1 MKKREQMELRAN
13 MIKGYMLL
21 NQCSIRECSSALN
34 VKRST
39 IHNDIHQL
47 IRYIDYPS
55 YCKILKLLENNK
67 ENFSKKALEKRWKG
81 VKRIV

>member
-34 VKRST
+34 IKRST
-39 IHNDIHQL
+39 IHKDIHHL
-47 IRYIDYPS
+47 IKYMDHPS
-55 YCKILKLLENNK
+55 YCKILKLLEDNK
-67 ENFSKKALEKRWKG
+67 ENFSKKGAEKRWKG
-81 VKRIV
+81 VRRIV